1 MIRRLAWES
10 EFFGFDIAQL
20 ELEGPAPDLTAVDR
34 FLASHRTALVQAI
47 VPISEINLAN
57 LLEAN
62 GFYLADIRVSFR
74 IEVAAEPRAAP
85 STRVASRD
93 DIAELRELAA
103 ELFVD
108 GRFFTRYSPLMIA
121 AWCSR
126 RGPVTAF
133 ITLRHRADNPVII
146 GLIGVRKSEQR
157 TGAGSEIMDAALRAR
172 RKVDRC
178 EYARREPCS
187 TESLHHQRW
196 PTTPNGRLVLPP

>member
-34 FLASHRTALVQAI
+34 
-47 VPISEINLAN
+47 
-57 LLEAN
+57 
-62 GFYLADIRVSFR
+62 
-74 IEVAAEPRAAP
+74 
-85 STRVASRD
+85 SRD

-108 GRFFTRYSPLMIA
+108 SRFFHRVSPLDDICLVLA
-121 AWCSR
+121 R
-126 RGPVTAF
+126 RGPATAF
-133 ITLRHRADNPVII
+133 ITLRHRADNHHRAYRRAEERAAHRR
-146 GLIGVRKSEQR
+146 GVGDHGCRAR
-157 TGAGSEIMDAALRAR
+157 MVGRAR

-178 EYARREPCS
+178 EYARQEPGS

-196 PTTPNGRLVLPP
+196 PTTPNGHLVLPP